1 MMKKFYNFISK
12 DNEIYEL
19 YVYGEIIGGS
29 EKWTEDDVTF
39 KDFKDKLALI
49 PDNSTLNMY
58 LNTPGGNVFTT
69 QAIIALLKR
78 AKERNISINAYI
90 DGLGASCGS
99 WLPCV
104 ADNIYIYNQS
114 ILMLHKPM
122 SVTLGNANDMKK
134 EIEIL
139 DKIEND
145 VMIPLYMSKA
155 NTGVTEDDIRNMLS
169 KETWL
174 TSAEIA
180 EYFNVTLLEEE
191 KQLVACADKEIL
203 SKYKNTPENLLKIED
218 KNIAEDLA
226 IKNKEI
232 EIALA
237 LI

>member
-1 MMKKFYNFISK
+1 MKKFYNFIAK
-12 DNEIYEL
+12 DNAINEL

-29 EKWTEDDVTF
+29 EKWCEDDVTF
-39 KDFKDKLALI
+39 LDFKECIEKI
-49 PDNSTLNMY
+49 PDGATLDLYINS
-58 LNTPGGNVFTT
+58 PGGNVFTT

-122 SVTLGNANDMKK
+122 SVAFGNANDMKK

-145 VMIPLYMSKA
+145 VMIPLYMSKV
-155 NTGVTEDDIRNMLS
+155 NKGISEDDIRNMLS

-191 KQLVACADKEIL
+191 RQLVACADKEIL
-203 SKYKNTPENLLKIED
+203 SRYKNTPESLLKPND
-218 KNIAEDLA
+218 KDIAEDLA

>member
-1 MMKKFYNFISK
+1 
-12 DNEIYEL
+12 
-19 YVYGEIIGGS
+19 
-29 EKWTEDDVTF
+29 
-39 KDFKDKLALI
+39 
-49 PDNSTLNMY
+49 
-58 LNTPGGNVFTT
+58 
-69 QAIIALLKR
+69 
-78 AKERNISINAYI
+78 
-90 DGLGASCGS
+90 
-99 WLPCV
+99 
-104 ADNIYIYNQS
+104 
-114 ILMLHKPM
+114 MLHKPM
-122 SVTLGNANDMKK
+122 TFSFGNADNLAK
-134 EIEIL
+134 EIEL
-139 DKIEND
+139 LNKLEND
-145 VMIPLYMSKA
+145 VMIPVYLKKA

-191 KQLVACADKEIL
+191 RQLVACADKEIL